1 MRRYFSRY
9 FRVRNL
15 LFAEKLVK
23 RVKEEKVLSFKDWLF
38 RKYAIDYDKVKVT
51 EQTIEI
57 WRDAYQEY
65 LVLNERDENNES

>member
-1 MRRYFSRY
+1 MRRYISRY

-15 LFAEKLVK
+15 LFAEKLVM

-38 RKYAIDYDKVKVT
+38 RKYAIDFDKVKVT

-57 WRDAYQEY
+57 WKEAYRMY
-65 LVLNERDENNES
+65 LKTQK